1 MKAVLLALALS
12 TDALIAP
19 QRSFGGAR
27 RAAKSSAVTMSASKK
42 ILVLGGDGFC
52 GWPTALHLSDKG
64 HDARRALER
73 SAMTDRAPP
82 KCPDTQSW
90 SGWRCSGRQ

>member
-64 HDARRALER
+64 HDARRR
-73 SAMTDRAPP
+73 RPKKRAKNQAPRARARRRGETEP
-82 KCPDTQSW
+82 
-90 SGWRCSGRQ
+90 RR

>member
-64 HDARRALER
+64 HDARRRRPKKRAKKETPR
-73 SAMTDRAPP
+73 ARAPP
-82 KCPDTQSW
+82 
-90 SGWRCSGRQ
+90 R

>member
-64 HDARRALER
+64 HDARRRRPEK
-73 SAMTDRAPP
+73 RAKNQAPRARAAAAVKP
-82 KCPDTQSW
+82 S
-90 SGWRCSGRQ
+90 RRR

>member
-64 HDARRALER
+64 HDARRRRPEKRAKKR
-73 SAMTDRAPP
+73 APRARAPP
-82 KCPDTQSW
+82 
-90 SGWRCSGRQ
+90 R

>member
-64 HDARRALER
+64 HDARRRRPEKRAKK
-73 SAMTDRAPP
+73 RAPRARTRRRGETEP
-82 KCPDTQSW
+82 
-90 SGWRCSGRQ
+90 RR

>member
-64 HDARRALER
+64 HDARRRRPKRRAKK
-73 SAMTDRAPP
+73 RAPRARARRRGETEP
-82 KCPDTQSW
+82 
-90 SGWRCSGRQ
+90 RR

>member
-64 HDARRALER
+64 HDARRRRPKNAR
-73 SAMTDRAPP
+73 KTKPRARARAAAVKP
-82 KCPDTQSW
+82 S
-90 SGWRCSGRQ
+90 RRR